1 MYVAYWNLR
10 ERPFQNIADI
20 RFAYLSEQQ
29 REGLARLIYVVE
41 ERKLGGVLAG
51 PYGVGKTMILEMLA
65 EKIRERTHTT
75 LIQMDAP
82 PSNTMALARQIL
94 LKLGSTTPVCD
105 TTQALNGIQE
115 HLVDTTPPPHL
126 VIVIDEAQLLRDQET
141 FEFLHLLC
149 NMRVRRRDGGLGD
162 SGITLILSGHQNLTQ
177 QLAADTSLSQRL
189 QFFWQLE
196 PLDERQ
202 TMEYIQHRMR
212 SAGGDVW
219 TFEEASLTDV
229 FNCTRGLP
237 RLINNLCDVA
247 LLIGCASGADRITPD
262 IVRQAAHE
270 TRAPFAQAA
279 HEPETAS

>member
-10 ERPFQNIADI
+10 ERPFQNIADP

-51 PYGVGKTMILEMLA
+51 PYGVGKTMILELLA
-65 EKIRERTHTT
+65 EKIRERTHVT
-75 LIQMDAP
+75 LIQLDAP

-94 LKLGSTTPVCD
+94 LKLGSTAPVYD
-105 TTQALNGIQE
+105 TSQALNGIQE
-115 HLVDTTPPPHL
+115 HLVDTNPPPHL
-126 VIVIDEAQLLRDQET
+126 VIIIDEAQLLRDQET

-149 NMRVRRRDGGLGD
+149 NMRVRHRDGSLGD
-162 SGITLILSGHQNLTQ
+162 NGITLILSGHQNLNQ

-189 QFFWQLE
+189 QFFWQLD

-202 TMEYIQHRMR
+202 TVEYIQHRMR

-219 TFEEASLTDV
+219 TFDEAALADV
-229 FNCTRGLP
+229 YVYTQGLP

-247 LLIGCASGADRITPD
+247 LLIGCASGADRITPE
-262 IVRQAAHE
+262 IVRQAARE
-270 TRAPFAQAA
+270 IQAPLAQEATP
-279 HEPETAS
+279 PEAT

>member
-10 ERPFQNIADI
+10 ERPFQNIANT

-51 PYGVGKTMILEMLA
+51 PYGVGKTMILELLA
-65 EKIRERTHTT
+65 EKIRERTNAT
-75 LIQMDAP
+75 LIQLDAP

-94 LKLGSTTPVCD
+94 LKLGSTAPVYD
-105 TTQALNGIQE
+105 TAQALNAIQE
-115 HLVDTTPPPHL
+115 HLADSNPPPHL
-126 VIVIDEAQLLRDQET
+126 VIIVDEAQLLRDQET

-149 NMRVRRRDGGLGD
+149 NMRVRHRDGRLGD
-162 SGITLILSGHQNLTQ
+162 NGITLILAGHQNLNQ

-189 QFFWQLE
+189 QFFWQLD

-219 TFEEASLTDV
+219 TFDEAALADV
-229 FNCTRGLP
+229 YVYTQGLP

-247 LLIGCASGADRITPD
+247 LLIGCASGADHVSPE
-262 IVRQAAHE
+262 IVRQAAREIQAPPAQE
-270 TRAPFAQAA
+270 TPPPEAP
-279 HEPETAS
+279 

>member
-10 ERPFQNIADI
+10 ERPFQNIADT
-20 RFAYLSEQQ
+20 RFVYLSEQQ

-65 EKIRERTHTT
+65 EKIRERTHIT

-94 LKLGSTTPVCD
+94 LKLGSTTPVYD

-115 HLVDTTPPPHL
+115 HLVGTNPPPHL

-162 SGITLILSGHQNLTQ
+162 NGITLILSGHQNLTQ

-219 TFEEASLTDV
+219 TFEEAALTDI

-270 TRAPFAQAA
+270 TRTPLAQAA
-279 HEPETAS
+279 HESETAP